1 MVVPIPVSE
10 LGRRQFFGLQVI
22 KLLPLRYATLANSV
36 ETANNQY
43 AQMVFARAPLKFSL
57 VVTLSLISLASLLFS
72 LLTAVYLSRRLVSPI
87 SNLAAGTQ
95 KIAEGDYGS
104 QLPITSSDE
113 LGILTG
119 SFNNMS
125 RKIYEA
131 QQTAAAS
138 QTETEDQKAYLEA
151 VLTNLSSGVFS
162 FDVSGT
168 LEICNSAASDILGLD
183 QTALIKNSISD
194 LKQLNTQTAV
204 FFERIEYGIKS
215 TKSTWQDEVTLLGQ
229 HGRQIIIIRGS
240 VLGTEAN
247 SNTETSANTQLS
259 DNDKHVVVFD
269 DVTNLI
275 QAQRDAA
282 WGEVARRLAHEIKN
296 PLTPIQLSAERI
308 KNKLE
313 GQVDEQYSEMLE
325 RSTRTIVQQVE
336 SMKDMVN
343 DFSSYAQ
350 PVRAKL
356 GALDIN
362 RLARDVIELH
372 ASVLQDI
379 ELVLILAESLPNIQA
394 NSGALRQ
401 VLNNL
406 VINACHAL
414 ENIDQPKLT
423 ITTKKASSSDGQYVD
438 LIVEDNGK
446 GIPPE
451 IRESIFDPYVSS
463 KAKGSGLGLAIVK
476 RIVEEHGGSVWTHP
490 GTLGGTAMQLRLP
503 INAMQSYRGNH
514 S

>member
-1 MVVPIPVSE
+1 
-10 LGRRQFFGLQVI
+10 
-22 KLLPLRYATLANSV
+22 
-36 ETANNQY
+36 
-43 AQMVFARAPLKFSL
+43 MVFARAPLKFSL

-204 FFERIEYGIKS
+204 FFERIEYGIES

-229 HGRQIIIIRGS
+229 H
-240 VLGTEAN
+240 
-247 SNTETSANTQLS
+247 LS
-259 DNDKHVVVFD
+259 
-269 DVTNLI
+269 LI
-275 QAQRDAA
+275 
-282 WGEVARRLAHEIKN
+282 HI
-296 PLTPIQLSAERI
+296 
-308 KNKLE
+308 
-313 GQVDEQYSEMLE
+313 
-325 RSTRTIVQQVE
+325 
-336 SMKDMVN
+336 
-343 DFSSYAQ
+343 
-350 PVRAKL
+350 
-356 GALDIN
+356 
-362 RLARDVIELH
+362 
-372 ASVLQDI
+372 
-379 ELVLILAESLPNIQA
+379 
-394 NSGALRQ
+394 
-401 VLNNL
+401 
-406 VINACHAL
+406 
-414 ENIDQPKLT
+414 
-423 ITTKKASSSDGQYVD
+423 
-438 LIVEDNGK
+438 
-446 GIPPE
+446 
-451 IRESIFDPYVSS
+451 
-463 KAKGSGLGLAIVK
+463 
-476 RIVEEHGGSVWTHP
+476 
-490 GTLGGTAMQLRLP
+490 
-503 INAMQSYRGNH
+503 
-514 S
+514 